1 MTKLLTT
8 LLLTYL
14 TTTAATASERFSD
27 LTYDYF
33 YGKQSTVSINV
44 KRVIAADENTSP
56 KVLEILTLDND
67 VAVWLTA
74 QENLNKNL

>member
-14 TTTAATASERFSD
+14 TATTANAGERFSD

-33 YGKQSTVSINV
+33 YGKQSNVSTNV
-44 KRVIAADENTSP
+44 KRVIAADKNTSP

-74 QENLNKNL
+74 KENLNKNL